1 MSVSNIKLVRKQYI
15 LQFINSFITFWFYSL
30 SEQFDFSTESMLM
43 PTSEY
48 RAGVEFEDYYNDKL
62 QIQCCRLIWTA
73 QYNFKWSS
81 CNACCPVLAIF
92 FRKCMEYC
100 YQTMA
105 GALITHLE
113 TKKEK

>member
-1 MSVSNIKLVRKQYI
+1 MGDSLGIQYPLRLIVCKMGQETIYDARTNECIKYKV
-15 LQFINSFITFWFYSL
+15 
-30 SEQFDFSTESMLM
+30 ESMLM